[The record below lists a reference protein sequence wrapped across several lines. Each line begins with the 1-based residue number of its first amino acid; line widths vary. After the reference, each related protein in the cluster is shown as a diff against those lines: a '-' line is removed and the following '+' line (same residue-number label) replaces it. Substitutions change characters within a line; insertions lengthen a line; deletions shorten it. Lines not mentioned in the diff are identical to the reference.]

1 MVFQISLLGHVVFH
15 SCQSYE
21 NLPSTICTFSTL
33 CECYI
38 LFSIYLFFLLNV
50 NVNNWKYQR
59 AHGLRRLRCIF
70 DGPEDSVRHGWYIFE
85 WHFISAIWLIL
96 MRFLSFI
103 GVCACISLCGCLQC
117 LRLSG
122 KRAPIKQF
130 VSDSEGLQPRGG
142 GTSADL
148 GLLTGLRK
156 LMTLARLSIL
166 NLFQV
171 IHLSQGVF
179 EEYYSN
185 MIINNEWYATIL
197 TDL

>member
-1 MVFQISLLGHVVFH
+1 MKIYHPLSVYPLWMPYPFF
-15 SCQSYE
+15 SC
-21 NLPSTICTFSTL
+21 NM
-33 CECYI
+33 
-38 LFSIYLFFLLNV
+38 
-50 NVNNWKYQR
+50 NVNNWKYLK

-70 DGPEDSVRHGWYIFE
+70 DGPGDSVRHGWYIFE

-103 GVCACISLCGCLQC
+103 GVCACISICGCLHW
-117 LRLSG
+117 LRLSR

-148 GLLTGLRK
+148 GLLTGLRR

-171 IHLSQGVF
+171 IHCQESVSVWRRL
-179 EEYYSN
+179 YN
-185 MIINNEWYATIL
+185 MIINKDWYATIL
-197 TDL
+197 IDL